1 MRAPTRGKE
10 ILYLSRE
17 DVERCELGDAQILE
31 LVRIALRE
39 HGSKRTE
46 MPAKIGL
53 HPVQDSIMHAMPAW
67 VPGAHSCG
75 MKWAAAFPDNHLL
88 GLAQTSGLLILNDE
102 ESGWPLAVM
111 DAAWITARRTP
122 AVSALACEY
131 LAKTSSS
138 VLAIIGCGVQ
148 GAGHLDFLPSKLP
161 NVTEVRLFDTRPQ
174 IAAVLAERASRN
186 GHNFAVHVADDV
198 RDAVVGA
205 DVVVTVTAILRK
217 PQPIVKHEWIGET
230 TLILPVD
237 FDSAW
242 EWETFFGADKFIV
255 DDVSEMEYFRTI
267 GYLANGLP
275 PVHAEIGEIVAEQRC
290 GREDDHELI
299 VDMNIGMG
307 VEDVVVART
316 LFDRAVEAE
325 MGTLLP
331 L

>member
-10 ILYLSRE
+10 ILYLCRG
-17 DVERCELGDAQILE
+17 DVERCELHDTEMLE
-31 LVRIALRE
+31 LVRVALQE

-88 GLAQTSGLLILNDE
+88 GLAQTSGLLVLNDE

-122 AVSALACEY
+122 AVSALACEF
-131 LAKTSSS
+131 LAKTSTS

-148 GAGHLDFLPSKLP
+148 GAGHLDFLPLKLP
-161 NVTEVRLFDTRPQ
+161 NITEVRLFDSRPQ
-174 IAAVLAERASRN
+174 IAAALAGRARTN
-186 GHNFAVHVADDV
+186 GNNFAIHVINDV
-198 RDAVVGA
+198 KDAVVGA
-205 DVVVTVTAILRK
+205 DVVVTVTAILREPK
-217 PQPIVKHEWIGET
+217 PIVRHDWIGEGM
-230 TLILPVD
+230 LILPVD

-242 EWETFFGADKFIV
+242 EWETLSGADKFIV

-275 PVHAEIGEIVAEQRC
+275 PVHAEIGEIVAEQRT
-290 GREDDHELI
+290 GRENDDELI

-325 MGTLLP
+325 IGTLLP
-331 L
+331 T